1 MPVTDYVDGYCE
13 RVAPGLW
20 GEPLNSLSNLAFLV
34 AAVLVWR
41 LAAGDRTGRLLAV
54 LIGLVFA
61 ASTTFHLL
69 ATRWAGAGDSLF
81 ILVFVLAY
89 AGLFPHVFYG
99 VRRRLS
105 WLAAPAFLAVTVV
118 TALLGGGLYL
128 SSLIGLFAFAAILGF
143 SRDAA
148 WTHFAV
154 AGAVFALSLSLR
166 TIDGDACVVLPSGTH
181 FLWHLLNGVVLYLV
195 SRTMIRKSREGP
207 LPALR
212 AGKGAFTA

>member
-1 MPVTDYVDGYCE
+1 MLVTDYVDGYCE
-13 RVAPGLW
+13 RVGPGLW

-41 LAAGDRTGRLLAV
+41 LAAGSRLGRVLAV

-61 ASTTFHLL
+61 ASTVFHLL
-69 ATRWAGAGDSLF
+69 ATRWAATADSVS
-81 ILVFVLAY
+81 ILVFVLVY
-89 AGLFPHVFYG
+89 VVVFAR
-99 VRRRLS
+99 VFFEWRFA
-105 WLAAPAFLAVTVV
+105 WLAAPAFLALTVV

-128 SSLIGLFAFAAILGF
+128 SALIGLGICAALLAFA
-143 SRDAA
+143 RDAY

-166 TIDGDACVVLPSGTH
+166 TLDRDVCDYVPVGTH

-195 SRTMIRKSREGP
+195 SRTVVLKDRP
-207 LPALR
+207 
-212 AGKGAFTA
+212 

>member
-1 MPVTDYVDGYCE
+1 LAVTVTDYVDSYCE

-54 LIGLVFA
+54 LIGFVFA
-61 ASTTFHLL
+61 ASTAFHLL
-69 ATRWAGAGDSLF
+69 ATRWAAVADSVS
-81 ILVFVLAY
+81 ILVFVLVY
-89 AGLFPHVFYG
+89 AVLFARVFYNW
-99 VRRRLS
+99 RFA

-128 SSLIGLFAFAAILGF
+128 SALIGLFAFAALLAF
-143 SRDAA
+143 SRDAY

-166 TIDGDACVVLPSGTH
+166 TLDRDVCDYVPAGTH

-195 SRTMIRKSREGP
+195 SRTMIRRKTS
-207 LPALR
+207 
-212 AGKGAFTA
+212 TVD